1 MQPKSL
7 LRHYLQGLLMGT
19 ADVIPGVS
27 GGTVALIVG
36 VYQRL
41 LEAAGTVTEV
51 VFRLARADVSGTRD
65 AARRVD
71 FALLL
76 PLGAGVV
83 TALLTGAA
91 LIPGLMKDY
100 PVQTRALF
108 FGLIAGSI
116 LIPWR
121 RIRTR
126 SALHVAV
133 MIIAA
138 AVAFLF
144 AGMPDRTVDDP
155 SLVIVFG
162 AASLAI
168 CAMILPGVSGA
179 FLLLV
184 MGMYERT
191 LDALHEREVA
201 YIAVFAAGAAVG
213 IMAFSWVLRRLLERA
228 HDVTMAALV
237 GLMAGSLRALW
248 PFVEADRSLRGPVE
262 GDPVAVAIAL
272 AFAGLAVVVVLMRL
286 GATAEEAEPVAN

>member
-1 MQPKSL
+1 MRPKSL

-19 ADVIPGVS
+19 ADVVPGVS
-27 GGTVALIVG
+27 GGTVALVVG

-41 LEAAGTVTEV
+41 LEAAGTVTDA
-51 VFRLARADVSGTRD
+51 VFRVARADVAGTRE
-65 AARRVD
+65 AAKRID

-76 PLGAGVV
+76 PLGAGII
-83 TALLTGAA
+83 TALLTGASI
-91 LIPGLMKDY
+91 IPGLMEDY
-100 PVQTRALF
+100 PAQTRALF

-116 LIPWR
+116 LIPWG
-121 RIRTR
+121 RIRSR

-133 MIIAA
+133 MVVAA
-138 AVAFLF
+138 GGAFLF
-144 AGMPDRTVDDP
+144 AGMPDRTVSEP
-155 SLVIVFG
+155 SLFTVFG

-191 LDALHEREVA
+191 LDALHDREVA
-201 YIAVFAAGAAVG
+201 YIAVFAAGAAFG
-213 IMAFSWVLRRLLERA
+213 FMAFSWVLRRLLERA
-228 HDVTMAALV
+228 HDVTMAALI

-262 GDPVAVAIAL
+262 GDPVVAAIAL
-272 AFAGLAVVVVLMRL
+272 ALAGLLFVVALMRL
-286 GATAEEAEPVAN
+286 GGAAGEAEPAKE

>member
-1 MQPKSL
+1 
-7 LRHYLQGLLMGT
+7 
-19 ADVIPGVS
+19 
-27 GGTVALIVG
+27 
-36 VYQRL
+36 
-41 LEAAGTVTEV
+41 
-51 VFRLARADVSGTRD
+51 VFRVARADVDGTRE
-65 AARRVD
+65 AVRRID

-76 PLGAGVV
+76 PLGAGIL

-91 LIPGLMKDY
+91 LIPGLMEDY
-100 PVQTRALF
+100 PAQTRALF

-116 LIPWR
+116 LIPWG
-121 RIRTR
+121 RIRAR
-126 SALHVAV
+126 SMLHVAV
-133 MIIAA
+133 MVVAA
-138 AVAFLF
+138 GIAFLF
-144 AGMPDRTVDDP
+144 AGMPDRTVSDP
-155 SLVIVFG
+155 SLLVVFG

-191 LDALHEREVA
+191 LDALHDREVA

-213 IMAFSWVLRRLLERA
+213 LMVFSWVLRRLLAIA

-248 PFVEADRSLRGPVE
+248 PFMETDRSLRGPVD

-272 AFAGLAVVVVLMRL
+272 ALVGLMFVVALTRL
-286 GATAEEAEPVAN
+286 GGVVGGTEPAAKA